1 MVSVESISEIHKK
14 RRKQPPPLVMFVPT
28 HTQPEATKNRGDIS
42 ESSQGKWCT
51 GCFRHPKPRCRDGI
65 LKQGIGGV
73 AFLYNPN

>member
-51 GCFRHPKPRCRDGI
+51 VHWIF
-65 LKQGIGGV
+65 
-73 AFLYNPN
+73 